1 MTAPNPSS
9 GLPTTFDEQAPT
21 PARRLS
27 TSSAADSELKNEGL
41 QSTGVTFPDTPLKR
55 IQTIPRTNTL
65 GVRRE
70 LTLNRELTQEVKDR
84 AAAGYQHANEKTK
97 ESALQFIEI
106 VSSEFLPHDIDD
118 LTPQVDHH
126 LTFAEVATKF
136 ETSFDVENPANSKG
150 LTSAVA
156 AERLGRNGPN
166 ALTPPARKSGL
177 RKYLESV
184 SSLFNI
190 LLIVAGILE
199 YILLGVDYESNK
211 ANEYIGGILIAVAF
225 VNAGIDYYQTV
236 KAEAVLAGFLS
247 LVPATCTVIRDGQIS
262 QIPAADLVLGDCV
275 LIRMG
280 DKTPADV
287 FIFSAVS
294 CSVDNSS
301 LTGEAEPQKRVVV
314 PEGEKSKRA
323 AEAQN
328 LLFNTTLVVSGEAWG
343 VCIRTG
349 DNTFIGSIASLT
361 SNQSE
366 KKSPLATEIDRFV
379 KLLSSVAIF
388 TAILFFIVGIT
399 TVYKGQAAATVTF
412 AITILV
418 AWIPEGLPATVTLLL
433 SIAAQRMA
441 KRQVLVKDLQGV
453 EVSPVKARRVRWKRE
468 LTKLYKTGTLTRN
481 QMTVTNVWTGEV
493 FYTDNAVHAE
503 STERAL
509 VPQDVGIAETIS
521 ICALNSKIK
530 FNRTDVPFSERELL
544 GDATE
549 TGLTRFSAKH
559 LASYDDTRAEFP
571 QVFTIPFNSTD
582 KAATVVVKKQHA
594 TGRLTLYLKGAPE
607 RVLARCS
614 TYLGSDGSLRQ
625 VDDAFKAAYT
635 VSYDAMA
642 HKGHRVIG
650 CAQLQFADAD
660 VPEGFDFEE
669 NKSMF
674 ANGLTFV
681 SLVSLED
688 PPKHGVREAVG
699 TLRRAGI
706 QVMMVTG
713 DHPATAEAIARK
725 INLISGETK
734 ADVAKRTGRPVDSID
749 EDEYDAVV
757 VHGDDIDGL
766 QGYQWDQ
773 TFSHSEI
780 VFARTS
786 PQHKLAIVRHAQDLG
801 HIVGCTGDGVNDAPA
816 LKQAD
821 LGIAMNIS
829 GSDVSKESSKMILLD
844 DNFASITSG
853 VEEGRLIFQNL
864 KRSIRY
870 TVTHSIPEV
879 IPQILYVL
887 VPVPLPLSA
896 LLILVRGIRSMT
908 CESSVAWLTLRPP
921 LLQLI
926 DLGFELA
933 VALSFAFD
941 PAESADAIMR
951 AAPRKPVS
959 DASIGR
965 LKGRA
970 LRRIKTRNVDPETN
984 QVIAPTRMRKYISAT
999 KAPFTRQYWADA
1011 FEPSDDETLVDR
1023 NLLSYSYLEAGMI
1036 ELIGALTGYFVV
1048 FYKSGFTPRDLCL
1061 AQKSANPKYFLDNS
1075 PNYISVSGRVLTA
1088 SEQVD
1093 AWAKATSIMYLSI
1106 FFIQCFNIFASK
1118 AKFLPPFGKHVVSN
1132 YYNFAGIFG
1141 GAVVAMFVI
1150 YTPPLHAA
1158 FGGSYKLSP
1167 LYWLIPIAFGCLLL
1181 AWSTA
1186 RVYLTRRVLEKTH
1199 VKALPKLMM
1208 HPTVYSTG
1216 GGK

>member
-1 MTAPNPSS
+1 MTAPNPS
-9 GLPTTFDEQAPT
+9 GLPTTFDEKAST

-27 TSSAADSELKNEGL
+27 TSSTADSELKKEGVHT
-41 QSTGVTFPDTPLKR
+41 TGVTFPDTPLKR
-55 IQTIPRTNTL
+55 IPTLPRTNTL
-65 GVRRE
+65 GIRRE

-84 AAAGYQHANEKTK
+84 AAAGYQDANEKTK
-97 ESALQFIEI
+97 ESASQFIEI
-106 VSSEFLPHDIDD
+106 V
-118 LTPQVDHH
+118 DHH
-126 LTFAEVATKF
+126 LTVAEVAKKF
-136 ETSFDVENPANSKG
+136 DTTFDVKNPANSKG

-156 AERLGRNGPN
+156 AERLQTNGPN

-177 RKYLESV
+177 RKYLESL

-199 YILLGVDYESNK
+199 YILLGVDFEDNK
-211 ANEYIGGILIAVAF
+211 PNEYIGGILIAVAF
-225 VNAGIDYYQTV
+225 VNAGIDYYQIA

-247 LVPATCTVIRDGQIS
+247 LVPATCTVVRDGQIS

-314 PEGEKSKRA
+314 PEGDKAKRA

-453 EVSPVKARRVRWKRE
+453 EVTYRKSGTLGS
-468 LTKLYKTGTLTRN
+468 LTMLATDKTGTLTRN

-503 STERAL
+503 SSERTL
-509 VPQDVGIAETIS
+509 VPQDIGIAETIS

-571 QVFTIPFNSTD
+571 QVFAIPFNSTD

-594 TGRLTLYLKGAPE
+594 TGHLTLYLKGAPE

-650 CAQLQFADAD
+650 CAQLQLADAD
-660 VPEGFDFEE
+660 VREGFDFEE

-674 ANGLTFV
+674 AHGLTFV

-734 ADVAKRTGRPVDSID
+734 ADVAKRTGRLVDSID

-773 TFSHSEI
+773 IFSHSEI

-896 LLILVRGIRSMT
+896 LLIL
-908 CESSVAWLTLRPP
+908 
-921 LLQLI
+921 LI

-965 LKGRA
+965 LKARA
-970 LRRIKTRNVDPETN
+970 LRRIKTRNFDPETN
-984 QVIAPTRMRKYISAT
+984 QTIEPTRMSKYIDSA
-999 KAPFTRQYWADA
+999 KAPFTRQFWVDA

-1048 FYKSGFTPRDLCL
+1048 FYKSGFTPRDLYL

-1106 FFIQCFNIFASK
+1106 FLIQCFNIFASK

-1132 YYNFAGIFG
+1132 YYNFAGILG

-1158 FGGSYKLSP
+1158 FGGTYKLSP
-1167 LYWLIPIAFGCLLL
+1167 LYWLIPIAFGCFLL

-1186 RVYLTRRVLEKTH
+1186 RVYLTRRALEKTH
-1199 VKALPKLMM
+1199 VKPLPKLMM
-1208 HPTVYSTG
+1208 HPTMYSTG

>member
-1 MTAPNPSS
+1 MTTSNPTS
-9 GLPTTFDEQAPT
+9 GLPTTFDEKAST

-27 TSSAADSELKNEGL
+27 TSSTADLELKKEGVHT
-41 QSTGVTFPDTPLKR
+41 TGVTFPDTPLKR
-55 IQTIPRTNTL
+55 IQTLPRTNTL
-65 GVRRE
+65 GIRRE

-84 AAAGYQHANEKTK
+84 AAAGYQDANEKTK
-97 ESALQFIEI
+97 ESASQFIEI
-106 VSSEFLPHDIDD
+106 V
-118 LTPQVDHH
+118 DHH
-126 LTFAEVATKF
+126 LTVAEVAKKF
-136 ETSFDVENPANSKG
+136 DTSFDVENPANSKG

-156 AERLGRNGPN
+156 AERLRTNGPN
-166 ALTPPARKSGL
+166 ALTPPVRKSGL
-177 RKYLESV
+177 RKYLESL

-199 YILLGVDYESNK
+199 YILLGVDFKDNK
-211 ANEYIGGILIAVAF
+211 PNEYIGGILIAVAF
-225 VNAGIDYYQTV
+225 VNAGIDYYQIA

-247 LVPATCTVIRDGQIS
+247 LVPATCTVVRDGQIS

-314 PEGEKSKRA
+314 PQGDKAKRA

-453 EVSPVKARRVRWKRE
+453 ETLGS
-468 LTKLYKTGTLTRN
+468 LTMLATDKTGTLTRN

-503 STERAL
+503 SSERSLA
-509 VPQDVGIAETIS
+509 PQDIGIAETIL

-530 FNRTDVPFSERELL
+530 FNRTDIPFSERELL

-571 QVFTIPFNSTD
+571 QVFAIPFNSTD

-594 TGRLTLYLKGAPE
+594 TGHLTLYLKGAPE

-625 VDDAFKAAYT
+625 VDDAFNAAYT
-635 VSYDAMA
+635 VAYDAMA

-650 CAQLQFADAD
+650 CAQLQLADAD

-674 ANGLTFV
+674 AHGLTFV

-757 VHGDDIDGL
+757 VHGDEIDGL

-773 TFSHSEI
+773 IFSHSEI

-896 LLILVRGIRSMT
+896 LLIL
-908 CESSVAWLTLRPP
+908 
-921 LLQLI
+921 LI

-970 LRRIKTRNVDPETN
+970 LRRIKTRNIDPETN
-984 QVIAPTRMRKYISAT
+984 QTIEPTRISKYIDSA
-999 KAPFTRQYWADA
+999 KAPFTRQFWVDA

-1048 FYKSGFTPRDLCL
+1048 FYNSGFTPRDLYL
-1061 AQKSANPKYFLDNS
+1061 AQKSAHPKYFLDNS

-1106 FFIQCFNIFASK
+1106 FLIQCFNIFASK

-1158 FGGSYKLSP
+1158 FGGTYKLSP
-1167 LYWLIPIAFGCLLL
+1167 LYWLIPIAFGCFLL

-1186 RVYLTRRVLEKTH
+1186 RVYLTRRALEKTH
-1199 VKALPKLMM
+1199 VKPLPKLMM
-1208 HPTVYSTG
+1208 HPTMYSTG
-1216 GGK
+1216 GGKSYY

>member
-1 MTAPNPSS
+1 MTTSNPTS
-9 GLPTTFDEQAPT
+9 GLPTTFDEKAST

-27 TSSAADSELKNEGL
+27 TSSTADLELKKEGVHT
-41 QSTGVTFPDTPLKR
+41 TGVTFPDTPLKR
-55 IQTIPRTNTL
+55 IQTLPRTNTL
-65 GVRRE
+65 GIRRE

-84 AAAGYQHANEKTK
+84 AAAGYQDANEKTK
-97 ESALQFIEI
+97 ESASQFIEI
-106 VSSEFLPHDIDD
+106 V
-118 LTPQVDHH
+118 DHH
-126 LTFAEVATKF
+126 LTVAEVAKKF
-136 ETSFDVENPANSKG
+136 DTSFDVENPANSKG

-156 AERLGRNGPN
+156 AERLRTNGPN
-166 ALTPPARKSGL
+166 ALTPPVRKSGL
-177 RKYLESV
+177 RKYLESL

-199 YILLGVDYESNK
+199 YILLGVDFKDNK
-211 ANEYIGGILIAVAF
+211 PNEYIGGILIAVAF
-225 VNAGIDYYQTV
+225 VNAGIDYYQIA

-247 LVPATCTVIRDGQIS
+247 LVPATCTVVRDGQIS

-314 PEGEKSKRA
+314 PQGDKAKRA

-453 EVSPVKARRVRWKRE
+453 ETLGS
-468 LTKLYKTGTLTRN
+468 LTMLATDKTGTLTRN

-503 STERAL
+503 SSERSLA
-509 VPQDVGIAETIS
+509 PQDIGIAETIL

-530 FNRTDVPFSERELL
+530 FNRTDIPFSERELL

-571 QVFTIPFNSTD
+571 QVFAIPFNSTD

-594 TGRLTLYLKGAPE
+594 TGHLTLYLKGAPE

-625 VDDAFKAAYT
+625 VDDAFNAAYT
-635 VSYDAMA
+635 VAYDAMA

-650 CAQLQFADAD
+650 CAQLQLADAD

-674 ANGLTFV
+674 AHGLTFV

-757 VHGDDIDGL
+757 VHGDEIDGL

-773 TFSHSEI
+773 IFSHSEI

-896 LLILVRGIRSMT
+896 LLIL
-908 CESSVAWLTLRPP
+908 
-921 LLQLI
+921 LI

-970 LRRIKTRNVDPETN
+970 LRRIKTRNIDPETN
-984 QVIAPTRMRKYISAT
+984 QTIEPTRISKYIDSA
-999 KAPFTRQYWADA
+999 KAPFTRQFWVDA

-1048 FYKSGFTPRDLCL
+1048 FYNSGFTPRDLYL
-1061 AQKSANPKYFLDNS
+1061 AQKSAHPKYFLDNS

-1106 FFIQCFNIFASK
+1106 FLIQCFNIFASK

-1158 FGGSYKLSP
+1158 FGGTYKLSP
-1167 LYWLIPIAFGCLLL
+1167 LYWLIPIAFGCFLL

-1186 RVYLTRRVLEKTH
+1186 RVYLTRRALEKTH
-1199 VKALPKLMM
+1199 VKPLPKLMM
-1208 HPTVYSTG
+1208 HPTMYSTG